1 MSNAGH
7 PEIRAAGVLLMVPGS
22 PPSFLLMDHGHRLDL
37 PKGHLEDGETDLE
50 GALREMEEETGI
62 PRAVVSIDPV
72 FRHEI
77 RYRVRE
83 IRYGREPRNK
93 VVVIFLGWL
102 AERAQVVATEHAGH
116 RWYSWISRQKI
127 QAQTIDEVLNAVE
140 NHFGGKL
147 PGPAGGLKASGVRPM
162 KVEEPRTTE

>member
-1 MSNAGH
+1 MSYSGL
-7 PEIRAAGVLLMVPGS
+7 PEIRAAGVMLMVPGD
-22 PPSFLLMDHGHRLDL
+22 PPCFLLMDHGHRLDL

-62 PRAVVSIDPV
+62 PRAAVSIDPT

-140 NHFGGKL
+140 NHFAGKV
-147 PGPAGGLKASGVRPM
+147 PGPVGRG
-162 KVEEPRTTE
+162 

>member
-1 MSNAGH
+1 MSHSGL

-37 PKGHLEDGETDLE
+37 PKGHLEEGETDLQ

-62 PRAVVSIDPV
+62 SRAVVSIDPT

-127 QAQTIDEVLNAVE
+127 QAQTIDDVLNAVE
-140 NHFGGKL
+140 NHFGGKV
-147 PGPAGGLKASGVRPM
+147 PSGVPAT